1 MEQKKEYI
9 APEMEI
15 VDMEYTRM
23 LCDSDPTI
31 GCPDDQPNCSWGEG
45 GQQASLVM
53 PVTLALVKI

>member
-1 MEQKKEYI
+1 MEEKKEYI

-45 GQQASLVM
+45 G
-53 PVTLALVKI
+53 